1 MQVLINLSIGRLG
14 VLSGSKMLSKNG
26 ILWKINKNGI
36 FWKSKNEILWK
47 TKYLTEASQERLTEG
62 ENNNHVSNR
71 KLM

>member
-36 FWKSKNEILWK
+36 FWKTKNEILWK
-47 TKYLTEASQERLTEG
+47 TKYLTETSQERLTEG
-62 ENNNHVSNR
+62 ENITIMCLIEN
-71 KLM
+71 